1 MLYMS
6 ITYTKPKGGLTAP
19 HALAHA
25 HALALARAQVGWL
38 HVLSQEI
45 IQGP

>member
-6 ITYTKPKGGLTAP
+6 ITYIKPKGGLIAP

-25 HALALARAQVGWL
+25 HAHARAQVGWL